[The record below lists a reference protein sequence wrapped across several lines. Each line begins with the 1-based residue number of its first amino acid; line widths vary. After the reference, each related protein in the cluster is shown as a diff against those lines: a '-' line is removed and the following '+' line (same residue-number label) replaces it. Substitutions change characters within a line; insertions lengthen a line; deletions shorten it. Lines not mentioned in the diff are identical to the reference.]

1 MLGDEQR
8 TVDRI
13 IQRIRLER
21 SAAIHADPA
30 GPLSVTQAQAGMRI
44 HLGCS
49 VSSCDYKHACWD
61 ALIAA
66 GKIVPDMSRTL
77 Y

>member
-1 MLGDEQR
+1 
-8 TVDRI
+8 
-13 IQRIRLER
+13 
-21 SAAIHADPA
+21 
-30 GPLSVTQAQAGMRI
+30 MRI
-44 HLGCS
+44 HLDCP
-49 VSSCDYKHACWD
+49 VSSCGYKHACWD